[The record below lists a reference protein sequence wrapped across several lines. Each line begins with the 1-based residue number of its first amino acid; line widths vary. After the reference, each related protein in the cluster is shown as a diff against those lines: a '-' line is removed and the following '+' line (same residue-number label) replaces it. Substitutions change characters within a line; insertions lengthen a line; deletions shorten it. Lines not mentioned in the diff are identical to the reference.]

1 MASFAEKLG
10 QKKIKS
16 KSNLDKLFECLSL
29 GEKMAL
35 FNLPTTLSDDPERTK
50 RISFMWQSLSEEEKS
65 SLWTN
70 TFEKEDAFS
79 FKPMM
84 KVQKLAVN
92 Q

>member
-1 MASFAEKLG
+1 MEE
-10 QKKIKS
+10 KKIKS

-35 FNLPTTLSDDPERTK
+35 FNLPSTLSDDPDRVK
-50 RISFMWQSLSEEEKS
+50 RISLMWHSLSEEEKS
-65 SLWTN
+65 SLWSN
-70 TFEKEDAFS
+70 AFDKEEAFS